1 MSRTRIAVVAS
12 IVGVAAAA
20 TAGLWA
26 VRSPSDAEA
35 AVKPA
40 KKISIAQLA
49 LHDAMRKLWEDHV
62 TWTRLYIVDVVEDSP
77 EAEATAGRLLQNQ
90 VDIGDAI
97 KPYYGDAA
105 GSQLTALL
113 QEHILI
119 AADLL
124 AAANAGD
131 EQGVKEATDRWYAN
145 ANDIAAFLASAN
157 PESWPLVHMQ
167 HMMKEH
173 LDGTLAEAVA
183 NLSRDFEADL
193 AAYDAVH
200 LQILE
205 MADMLTD
212 GIVAQFPKDF

>member
-12 IVGVAAAA
+12 IVGVAMAA

-26 VRSPSDAEA
+26 LRTPSPAEA
-35 AVKPA
+35 AAKPTR
-40 KKISIAQLA
+40 KISAAQLA

-62 TWTRLYIVDVVEDSP
+62 TWTRLYIVDVTEGSP
-77 EAEATAGRLLQNQ
+77 EGDATAGRLLQNQ
-90 VDIGDAI
+90 VDIGEAI

-105 GSQLTALL
+105 GSQLTSLL
-113 QEHILI
+113 QDHILI

-124 AAANAGD
+124 AAAKAGD
-131 EQGVKEATDRWYAN
+131 EQGVKEASDRWYAN

-157 PESWPLVHMQ
+157 PENWPLVHMQ
-167 HMMKEH
+167 RMMKEH

-183 NLSRDFEADL
+183 NLSRDFDADI

-212 GIVAQFPKDF
+212 GIVAQFPQDF

>member
-12 IVGVAAAA
+12 IVGVAVAA

-26 VRSPSDAEA
+26 VRAPSDAEA
-35 AVKPA
+35 AAKPTQKVSVA
-40 KKISIAQLA
+40 RLR

-62 TWTRLYIVDVVEDSP
+62 TWTRLYIVDVTEDSP
-77 EAEATAGRLLQNQ
+77 EADATAGRLLQNQ

-97 KPYYGDAA
+97 KPFYGDAA

-113 QEHILI
+113 QDHILI

-124 AAANAGD
+124 AAAKAGD
-131 EQGVKEATDRWYAN
+131 EQGVREASDRWYAN
-145 ANDIAAFLASAN
+145 ANEIAAFLASAN
-157 PESWPLVHMQ
+157 PENWPLVHMQ
-167 HMMKEH
+167 RMMKEH

-183 NLSRDFEADL
+183 NLSRDFEGDI